1 MEGWAAGNSLPFDH
15 KNYLK
20 QKHYMQ
26 KYLHKWKAIEAG
38 RERAMPHIK
47 VNDLKLL
54 SNYFYLPNFF
64 FRIFLDIFSD
74 DNDTEFK

>member
-1 MEGWAAGNSLPFDH
+1 LEGWAAGNSLPFDH

-20 QKHYMQ
+20 QKHYME

-47 VNDLKLL
+47 VK
-54 SNYFYLPNFF
+54 
-64 FRIFLDIFSD
+64 II
-74 DNDTEFK
+74 